1 LKARTF
7 SGHETI
13 TEVTGNHKSGSF
25 CLCKI
30 WSIAKKLRQFFRIG
44 IEELK
49 TELITKCPPTAGI
62 LKLKLMNQQ
71 QSREEKK

>member
-1 LKARTF
+1 MKIMNLIQRIIFGAIFNLLIFGNKVDAITVECEYEVWSAIGYSCTLKARTF

-30 WSIAKKLRQFFRIG
+30 
-44 IEELK
+44 
-49 TELITKCPPTAGI
+49 
-62 LKLKLMNQQ
+62 
-71 QSREEKK
+71 